1 MAALKVWFHKIFII
15 SMKIEYKGTR
25 WFKCDLHLHT
35 TASKC
40 FEDRSV
46 TPTQWVQRAIDQGLN
61 CVAVTDHNT
70 GDMIDA
76 IKEAAN
82 GTELIV
88 YPGVEITCDTS
99 KVHLLILFD
108 VTKTTSDIN
117 DFLIRCDIDR
127 DMFADQLA
135 STAQTIFQ
143 IAEKAHEHGAI
154 VIPAHIDEFN
164 GLGAISN
171 DLLKTFFDL
180 PYINAVQ
187 VVHKEFT
194 EPSLQTNNNEA
205 LRTTMNEYYN
215 NPSTA
220 IDYTKLAEWHRPVK
234 IALAKKV
241 AITTFSDNPHEPK
254 NPKHGLAGMGIRYTW
269 IKMDEKPT
277 LEGLRQAFLLPE
289 FRVKNDFVSP
299 NTPYKTPEL
308 WIKSISITEATITDG
323 ATPLKIDFSPQLTTI
338 IGGRGSGKS
347 SILRF
352 VRGLFNRTA
361 DLLELIEIIADHHEF
376 YKHYDAKT
384 QKGVLN
390 ENSIIEIEFVRNS
403 VLHKITA
410 SGITNS
416 NNQTITIQKSLTP
429 GNWTSEE
436 AEGYIDFFEFE
447 QYSQKQIYE
456 IAQEPNSLRER
467 IDKSIQ
473 GMEALKNDKEIIK
486 KTFLEKSASIR
497 TIQQQINGKGR
508 LQTEIK
514 DLDDR
519 IKLFQQ
525 SGIASLLISKERFTT
540 QQSIISD
547 FITETQ
553 NKENEIDTL
562 INGIVIPDID
572 YTSFDAKYS
581 DELKPLSKAVADGYD
596 TIKNELEKI
605 KQTAVLLRTSFTE
618 ALPPT
623 TWQKEFDQ
631 NQTDFD
637 AKKAELETQGIDDI
651 SNFEKLTQAKSAKEK
666 ELEKIIVIEASLNL
680 ELSERERLQNEF
692 LAKAKAITTER
703 KTFVANLLQD
713 DKVKVSINP
722 FRNKTDFINKLRS
735 VIQRQGGFEGDV
747 DALTDLCF
755 AGNVEQGIKNVRE
768 IFLKIKR
775 SEQVTGITGYFVNL
789 VTGMTDAQIDEI
801 ELLLPEDEIDIKY
814 KPSGSTTFKPLSTAS
829 AGQKTTAILTFILSQ
844 GDIPLLLDQ
853 PEDDLDNRLVYELIV
868 DRLKQAKE
876 HRQIIVVTHN
886 ANIPVN
892 GDAEYILSMNS
903 ESKKLQ
909 LFCSGTVEQPII
921 KKEIC
926 DVMEGSEQAFDMRS
940 RRYKQINA

>member
-1 MAALKVWFHKIFII
+1 MSNII
-15 SMKIEYKGTR
+15 QYKGTR

-40 FEDRSV
+40 FQDRTV
-46 TPTQWVQRAIDQGLN
+46 TPEQWVQRAIEQGLN

-70 GDMIDA
+70 GDMVDA
-76 IKEAAN
+76 IKTAAV
-82 GTELIV
+82 GTGLTV
-88 YPGVEITCDTS
+88 FPGVEITCDTS

-108 VTKTTSDIN
+108 VTKTTNDIN

-127 DMFADQLA
+127 EMFADQLA
-135 STAQTIFQ
+135 STSQTILQ
-143 IAEKAHEHGAI
+143 IAEKANDHGAI
-154 VIPAHIDEFN
+154 VIPAHIDEYN
-164 GLGAISN
+164 GLGSISN
-171 DLLKTFFDL
+171 DILKTFFDL

-194 EPSLQTNNNEA
+194 NLSLQTNNNEE
-205 LRTTMNEYYN
+205 LRTLLNEYYA
-215 NPSTA
+215 NPSTV
-220 IDYTKLAEWHRPVK
+220 IDYTKMADWHRPVK
-234 IALAKKV
+234 IALSKKV

-269 IKMDEKPT
+269 IKMDEIPT
-277 LEGLRQAFLLPE
+277 LEGLRQAFLLPD
-289 FRVKNDFVSP
+289 FRVKNDFVSQHP
-299 NTPYKTPEL
+299 PYKTPEL
-308 WIKSISITEATITDG
+308 WVKSISIIDATITNG

-352 VRGLFNRTA
+352 VRGLFNRTN
-361 DLLELIEIIADHHEF
+361 DLVELNEIIADHNEF
-376 YKHYDAKT
+376 YKHFEPRS

-390 ENSIIEIEFVRNS
+390 SNTIIEIEFVRNN

-410 SGITNS
+410 TGITNS
-416 NNQTITIQKSLTP
+416 NNQNIAIQKLDIAS
-429 GNWTSEE
+429 GNWTLEE
-436 AEGYIDFFEFE
+436 ADGYIDFFQYE

-467 IDKSIQ
+467 IDKSIL

-486 KTFLEKSASIR
+486 KSFLEKSASIR
-497 TIQQQINGKGR
+497 TIQQQISGKGR

-525 SGIASLLISKERFTT
+525 SGIASLLIAKEKFTA
-540 QQSIISD
+540 QQGIISEFLD
-547 FITETQ
+547 EAQTRESD
-553 NKENEIDTL
+553 IDTI
-562 INGIVIPDID
+562 INSIELTDID
-572 YTSFDAKYS
+572 YTTFDDS
-581 DELKPLSKAVADGYD
+581 NSVELKPLSKAVTDGYLA
-596 TIKNELEKI
+596 IKMELEAI
-605 KQTAVLLRTSFTE
+605 KVKAEKLRTDFE
-618 ALPPT
+618 AAIPPT
-623 TWQKEFDQ
+623 IWKKEFDQ
-631 NQTDFD
+631 NQIDFE
-637 AKKAELETQGIDDI
+637 AKKTELETQGIEDI
-651 SNFEKLTQAKSAKEK
+651 SNFEKLTQAKSTKEK
-666 ELEKIIVIEASLNL
+666 DLERIVAIEASLIS
-680 ELSERERLQNEF
+680 ELSERNRLQEEY
-692 LAKAKAITTER
+692 LRKTKSITTER
-703 KTFVANLLQD
+703 KTFVANLMQD

-722 FRNKTDFINKLRS
+722 FRNKADFVNKLRGI
-735 VIQRQGGFEGDV
+735 IQRGSGFEGDV
-747 DALTDLCF
+747 DSLTEMCF
-755 AGNVEQGIKNVRE
+755 AANVEQGIKSVRE

-775 SEQVTGITGYFVNL
+775 SEAVQGVTGYFVNL
-789 VTGMTDAQIDEI
+789 VNGMPDAQIDEI

-814 KPSGSTTFKPLSTAS
+814 KPSGSTAFKPLSTAS

-909 LFCSGTVEQPII
+909 VFCSGTVEQPNI

-940 RRYKQINA
+940 RRYKQIN